1 MRKCW
6 SLVFAIILL
15 FSFCR
20 VSLGTVSSNRI
31 VLNLPAL
38 ILEYYEGDTLIKAYP
53 VAVGRKTSQ
62 TPVGDFKVINKSKN
76 PTWSPRGRSPIPPGP
91 ANPLGTRWIGFKN
104 GYGIHGNNKP
114 SVIGT
119 LASAG
124 CVRLYNEDVEELYEK
139 VAVGT
144 PVKVIYQ
151 TFEIAGN
158 GQKPYIKA
166 YPDLYGF
173 GVNTRESIIAKLNEH
188 KMVIPEKK
196 LSVLF
201 SNVNKKTVIFN
212 EGYLMKF
219 NGEIVTNDI
228 EEIEQEFYINKQ
240 ELEVFFGA
248 TCGSYQATLVEDKE
262 YIPLKE
268 VFDSI
273 TTNIEIN
280 EVEEIIDIQGNL
292 ITLNGKILNAGYIQ
306 QDYDTILIHIRPL
319 AEALGWDVSWD
330 NEIRTAFLNNNPLK
344 TSLINSRSYM
354 LVEELSLLLNVN
366 FTYNSRKS
374 MLNFYSW

>member
-6 SLVFAIILL
+6 SLVFAIMLL

-139 VAVGT
+139 VTVGT

-158 GQKPYIKA
+158 GHKPYIKI
-166 YPDLYGF
+166 YTDLYGF
-173 GVNTRESIIAKLNEH
+173 GVNTRESIIARLNEH

-212 EGYLMKF
+212 EGYLIRF
-219 NGEIVTNDI
+219 NGNHNNDI
-228 EEIEQEFYINKQ
+228 GVIEQEFYINKQ
-240 ELEVFFGA
+240 ELRNFS
-248 TCGSYQATLVEDKE
+248 SYLQQLPGHICKDKE

-280 EVEEIIDIQGNL
+280 EVEEIIDIQGN
-292 ITLNGKILNAGYIQ
+292 
-306 QDYDTILIHIRPL
+306 
-319 AEALGWDVSWD
+319 
-330 NEIRTAFLNNNPLK
+330 
-344 TSLINSRSYM
+344 
-354 LVEELSLLLNVN
+354 
-366 FTYNSRKS
+366 
-374 MLNFYSW
+374 